1 MEPIDHFLILV
12 LQELL
17 EFRIQNETGSVQ
29 VCVKHMAISQTKN
42 INYWYAQIHNFF
54 YIVPEGLR

>member
-17 EFRIQNETGSVQ
+17 EFRIQNETSSVQ
-29 VCVKHMAISQTKN
+29 VCVKHSPALHNQTSQQIPVIVTK
-42 INYWYAQIHNFF
+42 
-54 YIVPEGLR
+54 LD